1 MINNTEYSEKELQV
15 LAITIALQKAHDW
28 LKQAEAEN
36 DPEAYR
42 HYTALIEAWEAQS
55 RALLA

>member
-1 MINNTEYSEKELQV
+1 MINNTEYNEKELQV

-28 LKQAEAEN
+28 LKQAEADN

-42 HYTALIEAWEAQS
+42 HYTALIEAWEAQRS
-55 RALLA
+55 SLLA

>member
-1 MINNTEYSEKELQV
+1 MINNTEYNEKELQA

-28 LKQAEAEN
+28 LKLAEADN

-42 HYTALIEAWEAQS
+42 HYTALIEAWEAQRS
-55 RALLA
+55 SLLA